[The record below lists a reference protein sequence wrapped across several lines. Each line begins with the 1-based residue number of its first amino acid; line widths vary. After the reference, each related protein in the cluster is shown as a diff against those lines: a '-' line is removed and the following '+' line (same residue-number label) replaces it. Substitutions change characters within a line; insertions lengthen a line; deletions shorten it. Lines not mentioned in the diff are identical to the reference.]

1 MSRNLK
7 PHGTAAAAKRHQR
20 AGEPMCD
27 PCREAWSR
35 RRVDQLSR
43 HAEPSQPTA
52 PPASPSAAPRLSELE
67 EVRENLVLVIRAME
81 SAPASAIAPL
91 SRRRE
96 ELDTR
101 LRRLEDEAAREAALT
116 GQVATNETFD
126 ALMKSAGITL

>member
-35 RRVDQLSR
+35 RRVDQLAR
-43 HAEPSQPTA
+43 HAEPSEPTA
-52 PPASPSAAPRLSELE
+52 PSSPAPRLSELE
-67 EVRENLVLVIRAME
+67 EVRDNLVLVIRAME

-116 GQVATNETFD
+116 GQVSTNETFD

>member
-1 MSRNLK
+1 
-7 PHGTAAAAKRHQR
+7 
-20 AGEPMCD
+20 
-27 PCREAWSR
+27 
-35 RRVDQLSR
+35 
-43 HAEPSQPTA
+43 
-52 PPASPSAAPRLSELE
+52 
-67 EVRENLVLVIRAME
+67 ME

>member
-43 HAEPSQPTA
+43 HAEPSEPTA
-52 PPASPSAAPRLSELE
+52 PSSPAPRLSELE
-67 EVRENLVLVIRAME
+67 EVRENLVLVVRAME

>member
-43 HAEPSQPTA
+43 HAEPSEPTA
-52 PPASPSAAPRLSELE
+52 PSSPAPRLSELE

>member
-43 HAEPSQPTA
+43 HAEPSEPAA
-52 PPASPSAAPRLSELE
+52 PSSPAPRLSELE
-67 EVRENLVLVIRAME
+67 EVRENLVLVVRAME